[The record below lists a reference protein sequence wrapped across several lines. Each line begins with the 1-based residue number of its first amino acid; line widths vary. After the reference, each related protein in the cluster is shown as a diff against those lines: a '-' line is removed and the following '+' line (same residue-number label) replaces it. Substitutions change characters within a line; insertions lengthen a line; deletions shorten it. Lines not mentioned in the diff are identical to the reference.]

1 MQHGDAAGAAV
12 LVGLILLIL
21 VLAVLF
27 LYVGPG
33 LFA

>member
-1 MQHGDAAGAAV
+1 VEHGAAGAAV
-12 LVGLILLIL
+12 LVGLIVLIL

-27 LYVGPG
+27 LSVGPG